1 LATKDQKT
9 KRAIGEKFIPLKIK
23 VEEETVKTNKNITAK
38 TRPAT
43 PPNLLGI
50 ERKIA

>member
-1 LATKDQKT
+1 
-9 KRAIGEKFIPLKIK
+9 LKPENK
-23 VEEETVKTNKNITAK
+23 NFLDPMENKNKNITAATK
-38 TRPAT
+38 PKT